1 MFTYPIYVAQTSSRG
16 RGASALGV
24 GAGVTRP
31 PLGEI
36 RRRADAS
43 PSGPTSPKVPGH
55 VGDCVCLKPLVT
67 ILPVPYHRQLKNKTR
82 KERKEYKNGLHKTK
96 LLIVAIYIG
105 QAFLN
110 FQDRRVIIAG

>member
-1 MFTYPIYVAQTSSRG
+1 MRLGEAYRVHLTHSYGANSTGG

-36 RRRADAS
+36 RRRADTL

-55 VGDCVCLKPLVT
+55 VDDCVCLKPLVT
-67 ILPVPYHRQLKNKTR
+67 ILPVPYHR
-82 KERKEYKNGLHKTK
+82 HKLMILGATFGSP
-96 LLIVAIYIG
+96 LAS
-105 QAFLN
+105 
-110 FQDRRVIIAG
+110 

>member
-1 MFTYPIYVAQTSSRG
+1 MRLGEPYRVHPTYVHSANPTGG
-16 RGASALGV
+16 RGTSALGV

-36 RRRADAS
+36 RRRADTS

-67 ILPVPYHRQLKNKTR
+67 ILPVPYHRQQPPALCQGDRPSQGKRSGVTPLLKL
-82 KERKEYKNGLHKTK
+82 G
-96 LLIVAIYIG
+96 
-105 QAFLN
+105 
-110 FQDRRVIIAG
+110 DRWDRSPWLG